1 MKRQILCPGCTTK
14 FNDTVNGLKF
24 DPEVIATGEQSKF
37 VVGNSLVECRC
48 DLCSVEILPGGACC
62 AVSTFTKSTP
72 YFAWESKY
80 VDRV

>member
-1 MKRQILCPGCTTK
+1 MKRQILCPGCTTE
-14 FNDTVNGLKF
+14 FHDIVSRVRF
-24 DPEVIATGEQSKF
+24 DPEAMATGEQSKF

-48 DLCSVEILPGGACC
+48 DMCDAAILPGGACC
-62 AVSTFTKSTP
+62 AVSTFTKSRP